1 MEQVLNYQQ
10 HFNLMKFI
18 KNFILI
24 LLFIFPISN
33 SFGAMTFNQKAE
45 VHNYDT
51 NKLTLWSVNKQ
62 RGHCVYTN
70 HGSHG

>member
-24 LLFIFPISN
+24 LLFILPISN
-33 SFGAMTFNQKAE
+33 SFGAMVTTIKQNISDDQVVFYMVLSLIMMEQKCSQ
-45 VHNYDT
+45 
-51 NKLTLWSVNKQ
+51 LWS
-62 RGHCVYTN
+62 
-70 HGSHG
+70 